1 MHTKLTLR
9 MEDELIN
16 RAKAVADYFEA
27 VTKQGNIE
35 GYLCPITITT
45 IGYWIQKQ
53 KDPMRPRN

>member
-1 MHTKLTLR
+1 MYDVQGDDMHTKLTLR

-45 IGYWIQKQ
+45 IGF
-53 KDPMRPRN
+53 